1 MSKSK
6 STLTIKQYWNN
17 GRDLEIEV
25 GIGFVLLDRVKNSIR
40 ITRLIV
46 SRKPDKY
53 SSRLGMFAYLHK
65 RNGYQSLG
73 FPEVVLTQDKYSDGG
88 KFISRVMYG
97 FPNVAIESLF
107 MRDELEEITFICSGF
122 NQMEISQVEVS
133 FD

>member
-1 MSKSK
+1 MSKTK
-6 STLTIKQYWNN
+6 NTLTIKEYWNN
-17 GRDLEIEV
+17 GQDLEIEV
-25 GIGFVLLDRVKNSIR
+25 GIGFVLLDSVKNSVR

-65 RNGYQSLG
+65 QNGYQSLG
-73 FPEVVLTQDKYSDGG
+73 FPEVVLTRDKYSDGG

-107 MRDELEEITFICSGF
+107 MRGDKEEITFICSGF
-122 NQMEISQVEVS
+122 NQMEISNVQVF